1 MNSPRI
7 NRADW
12 KRHNLHNRLQ
22 AGLLLISMSGFLGL
36 LGYILF
42 GSKGLWM
49 MLLMSVIPLLWNPS
63 KSPHL
68 VLRLYRARPLSF
80 DQAPALFG
88 LVRELSQR
96 AGLQVVPQIFF
107 ISSNVINAFSVGNR
121 KASAVAVTNGL
132 LQSLQPREI
141 VGVLAHEISHIANND
156 LRVMVLADLI
166 TRMAGLLSLIG
177 QFLLFLNLPLILM
190 AEVHVNWWAVLLLV
204 FAPQIMLLAQLGLSR
219 TREYDADM
227 QAVQL
232 TNDPEGLA
240 SALYKV
246 EHHHVSILRRLW
258 PGSRIPQYSWL
269 RTHPATEK
277 RVQRLLSLQSSSIQK
292 RRQIH
297 LA

>member
-1 MNSPRI
+1 MDSFRI

-12 KRHNLHNRLQ
+12 KRRNLHNRLQ

-42 GSKGLWM
+42 GSQGLWV
-49 MLLMSVIPLLWNPS
+49 MLLMSVIPLFWNPS
-63 KSPHL
+63 KSPRL
-68 VLRLYRARPLSF
+68 VLRLYRARLLHF
-80 DQAPALFG
+80 DQAPALFA

-96 AGLQVVPQIFF
+96 AGLPVVPEIFF
-107 ISSNVINAFSVGNR
+107 ISNNMINAFSVGNR

-132 LQSLQPREI
+132 LQSLRPREI

-166 TRMAGLLSLIG
+166 TRMASFLSLIG

-190 AEVHVNWWAVLLLV
+190 AEAHVDWWAVLLLV

-232 TNDPEGLA
+232 TDDPEGLA

-246 EHHHVSILRRLW
+246 EDHQVSIFRRLW
-258 PGSRIPQYSWL
+258 PGARLPQNSWL
-269 RTHPATEK
+269 RTHPPTEK
-277 RVQRLLSLQSSSIQK
+277 RVQRLLALHSSSK
-292 RRQIH
+292 RKPGQVYS
-297 LA
+297 A